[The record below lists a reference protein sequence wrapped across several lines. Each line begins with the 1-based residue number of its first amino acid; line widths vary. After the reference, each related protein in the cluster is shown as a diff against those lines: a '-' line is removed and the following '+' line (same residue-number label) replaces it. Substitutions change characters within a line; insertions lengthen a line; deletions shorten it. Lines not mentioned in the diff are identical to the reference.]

1 MQKYLKFN
9 ASDSFF
15 KLPCP
20 AGDRDHCKWFHEEWS
35 IPRYYMKDKEVDT
48 YGSLR
53 MNAETDNSGTYRVKY
68 GEFETVYHVG
78 ESDLSTQAQ

>member
-1 MQKYLKFN
+1 MQKYLKFF
-9 ASDSFF
+9 ADRSFF

-35 IPRYYMKDKEVDT
+35 IPMYYMYDKTVEED
-48 YGSLR
+48 GSLR
-53 MNAETDNSGTYRVKY
+53 MWKETDNSGTYRVKY

-78 ESDLSTQAQ
+78 ESDLPTQAQ